1 MPAISLTLPFC
12 FRRYDVLHY
21 DDCPEIARVTELH
34 ELRALRGK
42 TKVIAV
48 VNSHKF
54 NREDWLD
61 EAESVGFDLI
71 MFDEVG

>member
-1 MPAISLTLPFC
+1 VA
-12 FRRYDVLHY
+12 
-21 DDCPEIARVTELH
+21 ELH
-34 ELRALRGK
+34 QLRALKGK

-54 NREDWLD
+54 NLDGWLD

-71 MFDEVG
+71 MFDEVD